1 MRRQTSSNSADLA
14 VKTDARSEGLFPHSI
29 PNTKGEAMMNKQAW
43 RVTTVLL
50 AVGALS
56 LLMACSKKPTEESTA
71 GGGTTTSAVDKSQA
85 GGVSGTVKYTGA
97 KPAAKKIDMAQ
108 DPVCAKK
115 GENTS
120 DTWVGNG
127 DALGNVY
134 VFIDNPP
141 AGAGEPPKDKVTID
155 QEGCRYHPHV
165 LAMMTNQPLEIK
177 NSDPTTHN
185 IHPTP
190 DPDSGNREWN
200 ESQGPSAA
208 PLEKTFSRPEVM
220 LPVKCNQ
227 HPWMKMYINVA
238 KSPYFAVTGP
248 DGKYEIKDLPPGTY
262 TLVAVHEVGGKKT
275 QSITVAPKQTA
286 NADFTFGGGGAAG
299 GSK

>member
-1 MRRQTSSNSADLA
+1 
-14 VKTDARSEGLFPHSI
+14 
-29 PNTKGEAMMNKQAW
+29 MMNKRALTALCA
-43 RVTTVLL
+43 VAAL
-50 AVGALS
+50 A
-56 LLMACSKKPTEESTA
+56 LLMACSKKPTEESAA

-85 GGVSGTVKYTGA
+85 GGISGTVKFAGA
-97 KPAAKKIDMAQ
+97 KPAAKKIDMSQ

-115 GENTS
+115 GENQT
-120 DTWVGNG
+120 DTYAGNG

-134 VFIDNPP
+134 VYVDNPP
-141 AGAGEPPKDKVTID
+141 AGGDTATAKVTID

-165 LAMMTNQPLEIK
+165 LAMMINQPLEIK

-200 ESQGPSAA
+200 ESQGPGAA

-238 KSPYFAVTGP
+238 KSPYFAVTGN
-248 DGKYEIKDLPPGTY
+248 DGHYEIKDLPPGTY
-262 TLVAVHEVGGKKT
+262 NLVAVHEVGGKKT
-275 QSITVAPKQTA
+275 MSVTVAPKATA
-286 NADFTFGGGGAAG
+286 TADFTFGGGAAG
-299 GSK
+299 GSSK